1 MAEHAMTR
9 VFRER
14 LWFAPLAEVEKI
26 TREFMGRFGPLVWRE
41 GLSSEDVSPKL
52 RNEMCMALFHEIR
65 PLIRGDPT
73 QNAQYPDDEAIKNV
87 ALALLKD
94 IDHEIPPAPRRI

>member
-1 MAEHAMTR
+1 MIQHAMTR
-9 VFRER
+9 IFWER
-14 LWFAPLAEVEKI
+14 LWFAPVEEVDRI
-26 TREFMGRFGPLVWRE
+26 TREFMRRFSPLVWRE
-41 GLSSEDVSPKL
+41 GRSSADVSPKL
-52 RNEMCMALFHEIR
+52 RKEMCMALFNEIR

-73 QNAQYPDDEAIKNV
+73 QDTQYPDDEAIKNV